1 VLYFNFNGQ
10 NSDEINK
17 QEEYHIPLEAS
28 GDSTSTSQPLI
39 SALGEPY

>member
-17 QEEYHIPLEAS
+17 QEEDEAS